1 MNHKEF
7 SWQRSRKRC
16 VEIAFF
22 YTLFVLGTSLLLGTC
37 LWFLLLWLKQTSL
50 LGALFCFVLPLL
62 LSFLFFLVSIVLL
75 STQHQK
81 ISIRKEEIVKT
92 SSLNLTEEIRIHP
105 EEVKRIYPTRFLW
118 FYGFRFI
125 VNGYGENGI
134 PFHPKKEASIPL
146 FRFLS
151 QKEALSVKA
160 ALEQFGY
167 AKNSYLRL

>member
-1 MNHKEF
+1 MDHEEF
-7 SWQRSRKRC
+7 SWQRNRKRC
-16 VEIAFF
+16 AEIAFS
-22 YTLFVLGTSLLLGTC
+22 YTFFVLGASLLLGTC
-37 LWFLLLWLKQTSL
+37 LWFLLLWLKQASL
-50 LGALFCFVLPLL
+50 LGILFCFALPLL
-62 LSFLFFLVSIVLL
+62 ISFLFFLVSVVLL

-105 EEVKRIYPTRFLW
+105 EEVKRIHPTRFLW

-125 VNGYGENGI
+125 VIGYGENGI
-134 PFHPKKEASIPL
+134 PFHLKKEAFIPL

-151 QKEALSVKA
+151 REEALSVKA

-167 AKNSYLRL
+167 AENSYLRL